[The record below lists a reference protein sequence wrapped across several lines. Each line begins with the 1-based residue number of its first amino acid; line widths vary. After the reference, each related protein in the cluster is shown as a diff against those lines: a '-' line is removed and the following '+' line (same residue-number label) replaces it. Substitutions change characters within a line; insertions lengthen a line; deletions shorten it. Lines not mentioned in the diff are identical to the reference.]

1 MVLIYN
7 KNIYMNLLKD
17 PNENVVYY
25 LESAVRLIQKLFKNS
40 RY

>member
-1 MVLIYN
+1 MVLIYD
-7 KNIYMNLLKD
+7 KNIYMSLLKNPKD
-17 PNENVVYY
+17 IVVFY